1 MSTQIYPDAESAA
14 IACAEH
20 TASSLRVALEARGH
34 AAIALS
40 GGTSP
45 RTMFARLAE
54 LDLPWN
60 RMHVFWV
67 DERAVPPA
75 DPESNYRFA
84 AESLL
89 NHIAIPPH
97 NVHRIRAELAPEAA
111 AREYTQA
118 IRTYFGLTSGEMPV
132 FDVVHRGIG
141 PDAHT
146 ASLFPGEPLVA
157 DRAGIAA
164 AVYVEKKAQ
173 WRITLLPG
181 PLEAAR
187 TTVMLV
193 TGADKAEALRA
204 VLGEPYDPS
213 QLPAQIASVGDR
225 DVAWFL
231 DQPAARLLPTV

>member
-1 MSTQIYPDAESAA
+1 
-14 IACAEH
+14 
-20 TASSLRVALEARGH
+20 
-34 AAIALS
+34 
-40 GGTSP
+40 TSP
-45 RTMFARLAE
+45 RIMFERLAE
-54 LDLPWN
+54 LELPWN
-60 RMHVFWV
+60 RIHVFWV

-75 DPESNYRFA
+75 DPESNYRLA

-89 NHIAIPPH
+89 NHVALPPR

-111 AREYTQA
+111 AGEYGQA
-118 IRTYFGLTSGEMPV
+118 IRTYFGLTSGAMPV
-132 FDVVHRGIG
+132 FDVAHRGMG

-146 ASLFPGEPLVA
+146 ASLFPGEPLIA
-157 DRAGIAA
+157 DRTGIAA
-164 AVYVEKKAQ
+164 AVYVEKKTQ

-204 VLGEPYDPS
+204 VLGEPYDPAR
-213 QLPAQIASVGDR
+213 LPAQIASAGEG

-231 DQPAARLLPTV
+231 DQPAARLLPTA